1 MRRAKIIQ
9 QLESEMAAAEAALA
23 DAADNDY
30 SNIQNPAFY
39 DGYWVGREFGLR
51 QALTLLTGKE
61 LDHE

>member
-1 MRRAKIIQ
+1 MRRDKIIA
-9 QLESEMAAAEAALA
+9 QLESERVTAEAALA
-23 DAADNDY
+23 DAADTDY
-30 SNIQNPAFY
+30 SDIQNPAFY